1 MAYSKKC
8 TFPGAPPLASDQFQL
23 KVIDSKRLALAERLA
38 VKNGVLVL
46 DERSTPG
53 DLEIDRIAVQFR
65 FQLRTEESTGP
76 ADNGL
81 LTRST
86 DHQAAPAV
94 SLANACPSHL
104 GILYSPGNVGK
115 SHEYE
120 QGGERGRYIS
130 PRSWKGC
137 SCHS

>member
-38 VKNGVLVL
+38 VKNGVLVF
-46 DERSTPG
+46 DERSAPG

-65 FQLRTEESTGP
+65 FQLRTEEPTGP

-81 LTRST
+81 RTRST
-86 DHQAAPAV
+86 DHQAPPAAG
-94 SLANACPSHL
+94 LAHPCPSDL
-104 GILYSPGNVGK
+104 GLLYPPGQLHKSPPPPPAPQ
-115 SHEYE
+115 HAHH
-120 QGGERGRYIS
+120 IS
-130 PRSWKGC
+130 PR
-137 SCHS
+137 HP

>member
-8 TFPGAPPLASDQFQL
+8 TFPGPPPLASDQFQL

-38 VKNGVLVL
+38 VKNGVLVF
-46 DERSTPG
+46 DERSAPG

-86 DHQAAPAV
+86 DHRAAPAV
-94 SLANACPSHL
+94 SIPTTCPTDL
-104 GILYSPGNVGK
+104 GTPYCTGDAGNT
-115 SHEYE
+115 HQY
-120 QGGERGRYIS
+120 
-130 PRSWKGC
+130 
-137 SCHS
+137 